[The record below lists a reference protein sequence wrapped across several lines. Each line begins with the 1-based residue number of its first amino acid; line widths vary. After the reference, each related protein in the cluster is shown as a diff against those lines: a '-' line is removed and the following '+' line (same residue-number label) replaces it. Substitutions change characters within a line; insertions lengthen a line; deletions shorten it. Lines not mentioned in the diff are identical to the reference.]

1 MKAPIL
7 EILNTGLS
15 ASLQDLGR
23 PGWLRFGV
31 PHGGAMD
38 PHAAAWA
45 NDLLK
50 NPPGA
55 CVLESLLHGLHL
67 RALANTWI
75 CVAGAAGGVPVWRPV
90 QLAAGDELQL
100 TPSPAGLWS
109 YVAIDGGIASG
120 SFLGSG
126 STYPRA
132 GFGTVLH
139 PGDCL
144 MRDERARFK
153 LPPQTA
159 SVQAHWSEQRAY
171 GKPPAIRLWP
181 GPQLDW
187 FSDDDIIALTQTEWK
202 TSQHSDRVGY
212 RLEGGKLQPA
222 DEQLLSEPVLP
233 GSIQVPPSGEPIV
246 TMRDGP
252 TVGGYPKI
260 ALVDPLSL
268 PWLAQCRPG
277 TPFRFT
283 WAPGVADY
291 NR

>member
-1 MKAPIL
+1 MNAPVL
-7 EILNTGLS
+7 EILHTGLS

-23 PGWLRFGV
+23 PGWLRYGV

-55 CVLESLLHGLHL
+55 CVLETLLHGLRL
-67 RALANTWI
+67 RALDDVWI
-75 CVAGAAGGVPVWRPV
+75 CATGAVEGAPAWRPAR
-90 QLAAGDELQL
+90 LSRGDEFRLA
-100 TPSPAGLWS
+100 PAPCGLWS
-109 YVAIDGGIASG
+109 YLAVEGGIAAESY
-120 SFLGSG
+120 LGSSG
-126 STYPRA
+126 TYPRA

-139 PGDCL
+139 PGDVVH
-144 MRDERARFK
+144 RGDAPRFE
-153 LPPQTA
+153 LPRHTA
-159 SVQAHWSEQRAY
+159 SVSAHWSEQRNY
-171 GKPPAIRLWP
+171 GNPPTIRLWP
-181 GPQLDW
+181 GPQLEW
-187 FSDDDIIALTQTEWK
+187 FSDEDIVALTQTEWK

-212 RLEGGKLQPA
+212 RLEGRRLHPA
-222 DEQLLSEPVLP
+222 GEQLLSEPVLP

-260 ALVDPLSL
+260 AMVDPASLS
-268 PWLAQCRPG
+268 WLAQCRPG

-283 WAPGVADY
+283 WDPGVADY
-291 NR
+291 ES